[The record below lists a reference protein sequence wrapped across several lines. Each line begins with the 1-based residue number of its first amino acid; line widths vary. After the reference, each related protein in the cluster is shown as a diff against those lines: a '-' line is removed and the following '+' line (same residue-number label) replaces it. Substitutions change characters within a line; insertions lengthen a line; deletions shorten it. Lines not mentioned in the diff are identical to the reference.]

1 MENDGIDSKEQHMGN
16 TTKAGKAVTQ
26 VREQP
31 SRKRAP
37 SVREAREQHRAEGF
51 TRYAGPKLSGPRT
64 VLEHGEEG
72 YPDALMTVQS
82 PPKRLFVIGNAEALH
97 DGLAIVGA
105 RMATPYGLS
114 CARTFAKLAADA
126 GVCVVSGGARGC
138 DAQAHRG
145 ALEAGGRTVVV
156 LGSGCDELYPA
167 EHYALFQDVIDAG
180 GAVVSEQEWGF
191 PPMRY
196 AFRARNRII
205 AGLTRA
211 TLVVEAGMPSG
222 TFSTADAAL
231 SAGRDVLAVPG
242 AITSKTSRGC
252 NRLISQGAVPIVD
265 DETFRDVLFS
275 TFGILKQEFAPAP
288 ASADD
293 AVPGGKDE
301 DGASPSDA
309 KAVLLEALQACPAT
323 PERLTAL
330 SASGSLRLT
339 RSQIAC
345 ALVDL
350 QRAGLVSRYPDGRY
364 GPARL

>member
-1 MENDGIDSKEQHMGN
+1 MDDTAKV
-16 TTKAGKAVTQ
+16 GKAVAP

-31 SRKRAP
+31 SRKREP
-37 SVREAREQHRAEGF
+37 SVREARERHRVEGF
-51 TRYAGPKLSGPRT
+51 TRYAGPKLAGPRT
-64 VLEHGEEG
+64 VLEHGGEG
-72 YPDALMTVQS
+72 YPEALMTMQS
-82 PPKRLFVIGNAEALH
+82 PPKRLFVVGDIDALQ
-97 DGLAIVGA
+97 DGLAVVGA

-114 CARTFAKLAADA
+114 CARTFAKLAAGA

-180 GAVVSEQEWGF
+180 GAVISEQEWGF

-205 AGLTRA
+205 AGLSRA

-231 SAGRDVLAVPG
+231 AAGRDVLAVPG

-252 NRLISQGAVPIVD
+252 NRLIAQGAVPIVD
-265 DETFRDVLFS
+265 DESFRDVLFG
-275 TFGILKQEFAPAP
+275 TFGILKQEVAP
-288 ASADD
+288 ASAVDGG
-293 AVPGGKDE
+293 APGGKDE
-301 DGASPSDA
+301 DGGSPSDA
-309 KAVLLEALQACPAT
+309 AAVLLEALQACPAT
-323 PERLTAL
+323 HERLASL
-330 SASGSLRLT
+330 SAAGSLRLT

-350 QRAGLVSRYPDGRY
+350 QREGLVSRYPDGRY
-364 GPARL
+364 GPARV